1 MNTDKAKADIKVS
14 VEYFPE
20 MTMEE
25 IIEMVRVKNEAA
37 GHIQGKGD

>member
-1 MNTDKAKADIKVS
+1 MSTDKAKADVKVS

-25 IIEMVRVKNEAA
+25 IIEMVKAKNEAA
-37 GHIQGKGD
+37 GHKQEKGD